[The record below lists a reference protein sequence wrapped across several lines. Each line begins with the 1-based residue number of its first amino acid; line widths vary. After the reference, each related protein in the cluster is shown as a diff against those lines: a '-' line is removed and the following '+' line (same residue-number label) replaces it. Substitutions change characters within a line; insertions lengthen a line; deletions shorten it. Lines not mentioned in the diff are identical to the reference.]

1 MGMFDTIYF
10 DQKYTCPLCGKEIVD
25 IQTKEFENLL
35 NYYHVKDCIS
45 HAEDIRIIKD
55 ELFCDACLKH
65 TGKYVHIIVARGI
78 LLGIT
83 DTLKAAKELLNDLNL
98 EKLILWYHDL
108 YKRYVNE
115 QNEKGSYARFL
126 SDLSEWYG
134 KKLYLKK
141 EDERTGL
148 WFHLLWNLRHLRGA
162 LSPVESIERFL
173 NYKEMIKTLGNF
185 RDEGYEVL
193 DIYYPEDIKQGEE
206 LWSVDV
212 YQDEINERSR
222 LNWTWT
228 VISRKQLEADDEQED
243 HQPEWAIVSDAPF
256 SEEAVKGA
264 IEKWL
269 KEREYNF
276 TVRLITL
283 DQAKGSGLLKELR
296 NRVKEIG
303 REETIPFED
312 VDKQLSQED
321 IKEMVKFIE
330 SRKDRR
336 IFYYEGLYG
345 SLVPDV
351 ENDRLAGKIEGI
363 DRDIVYEGKT
373 VGECENRFREA
384 VSLYLKTMH
393 SE

>member
-1 MGMFDTIYF
+1 M
-10 DQKYTCPLCGKEIVD
+10 
-25 IQTKEFENLL
+25 
-35 NYYHVKDCIS
+35 
-45 HAEDIRIIKD
+45 
-55 ELFCDACLKH
+55 
-65 TGKYVHIIVARGI
+65 
-78 LLGIT
+78 
-83 DTLKAAKELLNDLNL
+83 
-98 EKLILWYHDL
+98 
-108 YKRYVNE
+108 
-115 QNEKGSYARFL
+115 
-126 SDLSEWYG
+126 
-134 KKLYLKK
+134 
-141 EDERTGL
+141 
-148 WFHLLWNLRHLRGA
+148 WFHLLWNLRHLIGA
-162 LSPVESIERFL
+162 LSPVESIERFIT
-173 NYKEMIKTLGNF
+173 YKEMVKTLGNL

-193 DIYYPEDIKQGEE
+193 DIYYPEDIRQGEE

-212 YQDEINERSR
+212 YQDEINGRCR

-228 VISRKQLEADDEQED
+228 VTSKKQLEADDERED
-243 HQPEWAIVSDAPF
+243 RQPEWAIVIGAPF

-283 DQAKGSGLLKELR
+283 DQAKGSGLLKGLR

-303 REETIPFED
+303 RDDTIPFED
-312 VDKQLSQED
+312 VEKQLFEDD

-351 ENDRLAGKIEGI
+351 ENDRLVGKIECI

-384 VSLYLKTMH
+384 VSLYLKTIH